1 MKVLNADQQ
10 DRDQLITV
18 AKALGSEQRLR
29 ILDYLQTRAANVSEI
44 AEALAMPLSTAN
56 LHLNLLAEAGLIY
69 TETVSARR
77 GIQKLCARSFDV
89 IVLHLPLD
97 QTQQRPTHESIQ
109 LSMPVG
115 AFVSQ
120 AVLAPCGLAGAE
132 RLIGLMDDPAAFYEP
147 ERYNAQLVW
156 FGGHGFLE
164 YRFPYYPTPGKTP
177 GSFQLSMEIC
187 SEAAPHHQ
195 AWPSDIFVEVNG
207 VMLGAWTSPADFGGE
222 RGTLTPAWWGE
233 WNSQYGLLKTWR
245 VDQEG
250 AFIDGQFLSK
260 VVIGDLRLDQQPF
273 IQVRVGVKPDA
284 AHVGGLNLFGREF
297 GNHAQ
302 DMTLRLSF

>member
-1 MKVLNADQQ
+1 
-10 DRDQLITV
+10 
-18 AKALGSEQRLR
+18 
-29 ILDYLQTRAANVSEI
+29 
-44 AEALAMPLSTAN
+44 
-56 LHLNLLAEAGLIY
+56 
-69 TETVSARR
+69 
-77 GIQKLCARSFDV
+77 
-89 IVLHLPLD
+89 
-97 QTQQRPTHESIQ
+97 
-109 LSMPVG
+109 
-115 AFVSQ
+115 
-120 AVLAPCGLAGAE
+120 
-132 RLIGLMDDPAAFYEP
+132 
-147 ERYNAQLVW
+147 
-156 FGGHGFLE
+156 
-164 YRFPYYPTPGKTP
+164 
-177 GSFQLSMEIC
+177 
-187 SEAAPHHQ
+187 
-195 AWPSDIFVEVNG
+195 
-207 VMLGAWTSPADFGGE
+207 MLGAWTSPADFGGE

>member
-77 GIQKLCARSFDV
+77 GVQKLCARSFDV

-132 RLIGLMDDPAAFYEP
+132 RLIGLMDDPRPFTSRSVTMPNWSGLVGMAFWSI
-147 ERYNAQLVW
+147 V
-156 FGGHGFLE
+156 FL
-164 YRFPYYPTPGKTP
+164 
-177 GSFQLSMEIC
+177 I
-187 SEAAPHHQ
+187 
-195 AWPSDIFVEVNG
+195 
-207 VMLGAWTSPADFGGE
+207 
-222 RGTLTPAWWGE
+222 
-233 WNSQYGLLKTWR
+233 
-245 VDQEG
+245 
-250 AFIDGQFLSK
+250 
-260 VVIGDLRLDQQPF
+260 
-273 IQVRVGVKPDA
+273 IQRRAKRR
-284 AHVGGLNLFGREF
+284 AHFN
-297 GNHAQ
+297 
-302 DMTLRLSF
+302 